1 LKISE
6 KTAELFL
13 YLFKI
18 NSMVAESVDLCQNFG
33 RMVRGSGE
41 AAVEKSEIR
50 NYYMSDAL
58 LQVPLDAKK
67 DGGGQHYYSLLER
80 AVFEDKDSADS
91 AAYLLSMTKAYLK
104 DGNVDHALKFFE
116 EGIQSRREIRQDQ
129 DDMLVSMF
137 DSSFG
142 LDKQSD
148 RETFSLQTFAAR
160 FYHLMSARQKLKR
173 EARLVQIL
181 DSILERC
188 DSNEIEHI
196 FSLQAVLRQERQILR
211 GLAGIS
217 PNDYAYLYEAY
228 EGLGVDKRKIKE
240 FVEEHYR
247 AVEKAAEDR
256 TEQVLA
262 DLQIDALDAN
272 MKRSG
277 LGGRLTEASLTKK
290 GRHATGAGEGSKN
303 HEYGGNDLAVIEFG
317 RSDEEAEHR
326 EKVDKI
332 TGELYNAR
340 VRRHALESKI
350 EHDNVQQLVELMTE
364 AEDGQFELLDQVV
377 DLDTALKTL
386 GLSKESYASYQEYE
400 EGKPAIEKVLEALKL
415 ESGAGA
421 NARAEEV
428 NRGVM
433 EAFKASVAE
442 CTAAQLK
449 ALAQR
454 RRPYAMPGH
463 STLPEKFQAK
473 YELDN

>member
-1 LKISE
+1 
-6 KTAELFL
+6 
-13 YLFKI
+13 LFKI

-196 FSLQAVLRQERQILR
+196 FSLQAVLRQERQVLR

-228 EGLGVDKRKIKE
+228 EGLGVDEDKIKE
-240 FVEEHYR
+240 FVAEHYR

-262 DLQIDALDAN
+262 DLQIDALDAK
-272 MKRSG
+272 MKKTG
-277 LGGRLTEASLTKK
+277 LDGKLTNASLTKT
-290 GRHATGAGEGSKN
+290 GRYATGAREGS
-303 HEYGGNDLAVIEFG
+303 GRDDLTVVEVEKY
-317 RSDEEAEHR
+317 DEEAEHQ
-326 EKVDKI
+326 EKMDKI
-332 TGELYNAR
+332 AGELYNTR

-350 EHDNVQQLVELMTE
+350 EHDNVQKLVELMTE

-386 GLSKESYASYQEYE
+386 GLSKDSYASYQEYE

-421 NARAEEV
+421 NERAEEV

-442 CTAAQLK
+442 CTDAQLK
-449 ALAQR
+449 ALAER

-463 STLPEKFQAK
+463 STLTEKFQAK
-473 YELDN
+473 YDLRNAE